1 MGDLFKALT
10 SGLARFV
17 YAWLMPSV
25 ITSGIF
31 VLAVLPNI
39 VGREV
44 TASRGGVAAFTLAV
58 LGLSVVFAYASRP
71 IYQFLEGYSMPQWMA
86 KPLLRRSQRQFLRLQ
101 NVEARGS
108 ELSRQRA
115 TEDLKGFPERLDL
128 IMPTRLGNA
137 LKAMESY
144 GVSRFGLD
152 SQTFWYELQAVA
164 HARVRQSTEETRA
177 AVDFFM
183 SSVAHMALL
192 AVVSLALA
200 PVASQPLP
208 LLGVAAVAVALVPAA
223 YSQGVRNVGEWRWA
237 VQALVNT
244 SRPALAKALALSLP
258 ASYEDEHELWT
269 SVSGLV
275 HHGSHDDYLR
285 VLNPR
290 RATSDVLP
298 PGTPDSTLPRDGGH
312 GSGVDAPASG
322 VEAEP

>member
-10 SGLARFV
+10 SGIARFV

-25 ITSGIF
+25 VTSGVF
-31 VLAVLPNI
+31 LLVVLPNV
-39 VGREV
+39 VGRQV
-44 TASRGGVAAFTLAV
+44 GASLGGVAAFTLAV

-71 IYQFLEGYSMPQWMA
+71 LYQFLEGYTMPTWMA
-86 KPLLRRSQRQFLRLQ
+86 RPLLRRSQRKFVRLR
-101 NVEARGS
+101 VAESRGP

-128 IMPTRLGNA
+128 LMPTRLGNA

-164 HARVRQSTEETRA
+164 DERVRQSTEETRA

-183 SSVAHMALL
+183 SSVAHLALL
-192 AVVSLALA
+192 AVVSFALAPLAQSPLAVLGVAAAAAALA
-200 PVASQPLP
+200 PVAYAQ
-208 LLGVAAVAVALVPAA
+208 A
-223 YSQGVRNVGEWRWA
+223 VRNVGEWRWA

-258 ASYEDEHELWT
+258 ATYEEEHALWT
-269 SVSGLV
+269 CVSGLV
-275 HHGSHDDYLR
+275 HHGAHGEYLQ
-285 VLNPR
+285 VLNRR
-290 RATSDVLP
+290 RAIRDTLPTGTSDGALA
-298 PGTPDSTLPRDGGH
+298 GGGDQ
-312 GSGVDAPASG
+312 GSGAPEGSG
-322 VEAEP
+322 SDRDS